1 MKLSFK
7 KISAVLGSV
16 IMAGATL
23 GLAAAAN
30 YPQPFVTTN
39 GVANVAVVYGANSPG
54 GAGGNDA
61 VQAGMVANS
70 LGTYVKGGTTN
81 ISGENVLLQMPSSYL
96 HVGNGIDQ
104 VFGRSVTKSDMPTLL
119 ADGTYQDSQN
129 SDHTYTQKID
139 MANLT
144 LQQFDLEQY
153 DSNVTSTTPSIGF
166 PLSSGANV
174 LNYTLTFTSPV
185 NASLMQYTN
194 LNLMGS
200 SYYVLSASKN
210 SLTLLD
216 SAATAS
222 LGNVGS
228 STTLNVGGTTYAVSV
243 AYIDSS
249 NVKLTINGQTT
260 DSLQKG
266 STYKLSDGSYVGIKD
281 ILAQNYQGGASE
293 VDFSIGAGKI
303 ILNSGQ
309 NVQVGTNSV
318 SGVTATIGNP
328 SGTLISN
335 ISIQWDTG
343 DTGAITQSMPLTMPA
358 FDGVKLTFG
367 GMTYPKSENTTVT
380 NDGNTAVKVSTTL
393 EGGSVSLDI
402 LGMDKTTGNFTTIGQ
417 DSNNLL
423 VTNNSAYLNKVH
435 QNSEFVISGNS
446 GKVAESHVYKVTSF
460 SNTTENGLQV
470 ILTDEANT
478 ANQVTLTNGQASS
491 VGVNTG
497 ITLTPSINYAAKN
510 VSFTASGTGA
520 SFATLYT
527 NDGLEML
534 LPIANG
540 NLGAGSYLKYN
551 QTGTPHH
558 LVTMQSYNIQFTEA
572 DKNGNIGSGNK
583 FNITVGSVGSTTKQT
598 SVTGVSGAG
607 SAVEV
612 GNTNVYDYTV
622 ASPLATAISYNQGP
636 TQETAA
642 LVYHGGESYG
652 QLYLASPSATISG
665 GSALGNVL
673 VTDSEVSSVSG
684 KDLVIVGGSCI
695 NSAAATAL
703 GVPYGTC
710 GAAFTAATGVGS
722 GQFLIKGVSGV
733 LSAPLALVVAGYDA
747 ADTVNAVTYLTHNTV
762 DTSSTYKGT
771 SGTQAT
777 MQVANS
783 SA

>member
-1 MKLSFK
+1 MKLNFK

-16 IMAGATL
+16 VMAGASL
-23 GLAAAAN
+23 GFAAAASF
-30 YPQPFVTTN
+30 PAPFVQN
-39 GVANVAVVYGANSPG
+39 GVANVAVVYGT
-54 GAGGNDA
+54 GAGVSQLDQVSAGNIES
-61 VQAGMVANS
+61 N
-70 LGTYVKGGTTN
+70 LGTYVTGGSTN

-96 HVGNGIDQ
+96 HVGNGISQ
-104 VFGRSVTKSDMPTLL
+104 VFGRSVTKTDMPTLL

-129 SDHTYTQKID
+129 SDHSYTQKID
-139 MANLT
+139 VANLT
-144 LQQFDLEQY
+144 LKQFDLEQY
-153 DSNVTSTTPSIGF
+153 DSNVTSTTPAIGF

-174 LNYTLTFTSPV
+174 LNYTLTFTSAV
-185 NASLMQYTN
+185 NSSLMQYTN

-200 SYYVLSASKN
+200 SYYVLSASST

-216 SAATAS
+216 SAATATLS
-222 LGNVGS
+222 NVGS
-228 STTLNVGGTTYAVSV
+228 STTLNVGGKTYAVSV

-260 DSLQKG
+260 DTLQKG

-281 ILAQNYQGGASE
+281 VLYNTAGSGNGE

-303 ILNSGQ
+303 ILNNGQ

-318 SGVTATIGNP
+318 SGVTATIGA
-328 SGTLISN
+328 SGKSISN

-367 GMTYPKSENTTVT
+367 GMTYPKNENTTVA

-393 EGGSVSLDI
+393 EGGSVSLDV
-402 LGMDKTTGNFTTIGQ
+402 LGIDKTTGNFTTIGQ

-423 VTNNSAYLNKVH
+423 VTNNSAYLNKIH
-435 QNSEFVISGNS
+435 QNSEFVISGIN

-470 ILTDEANT
+470 VLTDQANT

-491 VGVNTG
+491 VGVSTG

-520 SFATLYT
+520 NFASLYT
-527 NDGLEML
+527 NDGLKML
-534 LPIANG
+534 LPTSVHVNG
-540 NLGAGSYLKYN
+540 NASKP
-551 QTGTPHH
+551 T
-558 LVTMQSYNIQFTEA
+558 VQSYNLQFTEA
-572 DKNGNIGSGNK
+572 DKNGNIASGNK
-583 FNITVGSVGSTTKQT
+583 FNITVGSVGTTTKQT

-612 GNTNVYDYTV
+612 GQTNVYDYTV
-622 ASPLATAISYNQGP
+622 ASPLATAISYNEGP
-636 TQETAA
+636 TQETAS

-665 GSALGNVL
+665 SSKLGNVL
-673 VTDSEVSSVSG
+673 VTDSEISSVSG
-684 KDLVIVGGSCI
+684 KNLVIVGGSCI

-703 GVPYGTC
+703 GVAYPTC
-710 GAAFTAATGVGS
+710 GPAFTQATGVGS
-722 GQFLIKGVSGV
+722 GQFLLEGVTGKFGGSF
-733 LSAPLALVVAGYDA
+733 ALVVAGYEA
-747 ADTVNAVTYLTHNTV
+747 ADTTNAATYLTHNTV
-762 DTSSTYKGT
+762 DTSAKYVGT

-777 MQVANS
+777 LQVANS
-783 SA
+783 TA

>member
-139 MANLT
+139 VANLT
-144 LQQFDLEQY
+144 LQQFDLEQF

-200 SYYVLSASKN
+200 SYYVLSATTS

-222 LGNVGS
+222 LSNVGS

-243 AYIDSS
+243 AYVDSS

-260 DSLQKG
+260 DTLQKG
-266 STYKLSDGSYVGIKD
+266 STYKLNDGSYVGIKD

-303 ILNSGQ
+303 ILTSGQ

-318 SGVTATIGNP
+318 SGVTSTIGVTSNK
-328 SGTLISN
+328 ISN

-343 DTGAITQSMPLTMPA
+343 DTGAITQSMPLAMPA

-393 EGGSVSLDI
+393 EGGSVSLDV
-402 LGMDKTTGNFTTIGQ
+402 LGIDKTTGNFTTIGQ

-423 VTNNSAYLNKVH
+423 VTNNSVYLNKVH

-478 ANQVTLTNGQASS
+478 ANQVTLTNNQASS

-497 ITLTPSINYAAKN
+497 ITLTPSIDYAAKN
-510 VSFTASGTGA
+510 VSFTAGGTGA
-520 SFATLYT
+520 NFATLYT
-527 NDGLEML
+527 NDGLKMA
-534 LPIANG
+534 LPTSVHVNG
-540 NLGAGSYLKYN
+540 NSSKP
-551 QTGTPHH
+551 T
-558 LVTMQSYNIQFTEA
+558 VQSYNLQFTEA
-572 DKNGNIGSGNK
+572 DKNGNIASGNK

-607 SAVEV
+607 NAVEV

-710 GAAFTAATGVGS
+710 GDAFTAATGVGS